1 MNREVKKQKEA
12 RNYFLQNLKTILSFE
27 HDVESVFDDN
37 NYSNDKIIIF
47 YFTKIKKIHIVYYL
61 NPVKYIALNIYINNK
76 KDQKLAYN
84 ILRKHKISI
93 KLINDELSKL
103 ILQSI

>member
-12 RNYFLQNLKTILSFE
+12 RNYFLQNLKTILSLE

-37 NYSNDKIIIF
+37 NYYSNNKLVLF
-47 YFTKIKKIHIVYYL
+47 YHTTIKKIHVVYHL
-61 NPVKYIALNIYINNK
+61 NPVKYIALNIYINK
-76 KDQKLAYN
+76 KDQKRAYK
-84 ILRKHKISI
+84 IFRKHKISI
-93 KLINDELSKL
+93 NLINDELSKL